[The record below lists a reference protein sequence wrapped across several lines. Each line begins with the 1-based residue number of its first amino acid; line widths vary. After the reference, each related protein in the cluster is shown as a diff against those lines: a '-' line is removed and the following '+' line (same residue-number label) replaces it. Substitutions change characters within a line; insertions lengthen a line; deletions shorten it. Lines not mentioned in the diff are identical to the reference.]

1 MRHGTVPDRSIM
13 NTINA
18 KKMGTLTSAARREG
32 VHLVKVEETLLR
44 VISAVPVFAG
54 IGRLELIALLANAS
68 RVERG
73 VNQVF
78 FDEGDAGQTFFVF
91 IAGSATIEKRTETG
105 WQPLSDLR
113 PGDTFG
119 EMALV
124 DGGTRS
130 ARVLATSNAVALMF
144 QKNDIDLS
152 LEAAI
157 VIYRNIARILS
168 KRLRNYNEKL

>member
-1 MRHGTVPDRSIM
+1 MPDRSIM
-13 NTINA
+13 NTIET
-18 KKMGTLTSAARREG
+18 KKTGPLISIARREG
-32 VHLVKVEETLLR
+32 VHLLKIDETLLR

-68 RVERG
+68 RVERS
-73 VNQVF
+73 VDQVF
-78 FDEGDAGQTFFVF
+78 FDEGDTGQTFFVF
-91 IAGSATIEKRTETG
+91 ITGSAVIEKRTEAG
-105 WQPLSDLR
+105 WQSISELR

-119 EMALV
+119 EMAIV
-124 DGGTRS
+124 DGGKRS
-130 ARVLATSNAVALMF
+130 ARVRATSNSIALMF

-168 KRLRNYNEKL
+168 KRLRHYNEKL